1 MVIWP
6 SACYITLQIK
16 KMPIKTFSA
25 SPLPPL
31 HTYRERETERIL
43 SDLKRRHLLKTKRIF
58 KICIKNK
65 LR

>member
-25 SPLPPL
+25 SPLPPSPP
-31 HTYRERETERIL
+31 HIHRERDRENPFGFE
-43 SDLKRRHLLKTKRIF
+43 KTSFIE
-58 KICIKNK
+58 N
-65 LR
+65 